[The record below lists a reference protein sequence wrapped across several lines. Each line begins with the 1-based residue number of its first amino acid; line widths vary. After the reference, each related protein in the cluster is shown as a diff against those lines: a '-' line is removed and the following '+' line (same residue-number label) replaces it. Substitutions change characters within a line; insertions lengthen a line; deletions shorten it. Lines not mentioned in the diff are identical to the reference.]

1 MHGVKK
7 TYEQI
12 CEEFSWDD
20 VQASFDWNP
29 AERFNIA
36 HEICDR
42 HAKRTDRIALFWLG
56 KNGDEKKVT
65 FAELKEYSNRFANV
79 LLGLGVQKGDRVA
92 CLLPKIPELLI
103 TLLATL
109 KMGAIYVPLFTAFG
123 PNAIQHRVNHCR
135 ATALVTNPEYRIN
148 VDGIDLPHLKRI
160 ITVSGAAGEAIY
172 KSDVNFW
179 TEIDKADNV
188 FQIHEGKLEDLSII
202 QYTSGSTGL
211 PKGTMWSNQ
220 HMLTLYP
227 FIKYGFDLQLT
238 DVFWGSAD
246 PGWAYGLG
254 ACLLGPLLM
263 GHAIIFSE
271 HRFTPETCYH
281 TLEKYKVNNFTLAPT
296 AFRALMAAGD
306 ELRKKYEINLRAV
319 SSVGEPLNPEVI
331 NWFRKNFGVGIYDG
345 YGCSEMIM
353 FICNFHATD
362 MIIKTGSMGKPI
374 PGCEVALLDHDGNQV
389 PPGEMGLIAYNT
401 EGQGTCFMGYWEE
414 PEKTKERFIGKWF
427 LPGDLAIQDANGY
440 FWFQGRDDDIISCA
454 GYRIGPF
461 EIESALLEHMDVVEA
476 AVVGVADALKGEAI
490 KGYVVLRS
498 GVAPSVE
505 LAEALR
511 MFVKNKLA
519 KHQTPKEI
527 EFTTELPK
535 TPSGK
540 IRRASLRKGMA
551 V

>member
-1 MHGVKK
+1 VR
-7 TYEQI
+7 
-12 CEEFSWDD
+12 
-20 VQASFDWNP
+20 ASFDWNP

-42 HAKRTDRIALFWLG
+42 HADRPDRIALFWLG
-56 KNGDEKKVT
+56 KNGGEKKVT
-65 FAELKEYSNRFANV
+65 FAELKEYSDRFANA
-79 LLGLGVQKGDRVA
+79 LRNLGIQKGDRIA
-92 CLLPKIPELLI
+92 CLLPKVPELVI

-109 KMGAIYVPLFTAFG
+109 KMGAVYVPLFTAFG

-135 ATALVTNPEYRIN
+135 AAALVTNPEYRKN

-160 ITVSGAAGEAIY
+160 ITVSGSAGEGLH
-172 KSDVNFW
+172 KNDVNFW
-179 TEIDKADNV
+179 AEIDKADST
-188 FQIHEGKLEDLSII
+188 FQVHEGKLADLSII

-220 HMLTLYP
+220 HILTLYP
-227 FIKYGFDLQLT
+227 FIKYGFDLQPT

-263 GHAIIFSE
+263 GNAIIFSE
-271 HRFTPETCYH
+271 HRFTPENCYH
-281 TLEKYKVNNFTLAPT
+281 TLEKYKVTNFTLAPT

-306 ELRKKYEINLRAV
+306 ELRKKYEIHLRAV

-331 NWFRKNFGVGIYDG
+331 NWFMKNFGVGIYDG

-353 FICNFHATD
+353 FICNFHATN
-362 MIIKTGSMGKPI
+362 MRIKIGSMGRPI
-374 PGCEVALLDHDGNQV
+374 PGCEVALLDHAGNRL

-401 EGQGTCFMGYWEE
+401 EGPGTCFMGYWEE
-414 PEKTKERFIGKWF
+414 PEKTKERYIGKWF
-427 LPGDLAIQDANGY
+427 MPGDLAIQDEDGY

-461 EIESALLEHMDVVEA
+461 EIESALLEHVDVVEA
-476 AVVGVADALKGEAI
+476 AAVGVADDLKGEAI
-490 KGYVVLRS
+490 KGCVVLRP
-498 GVAPSVE
+498 GVAPSAE
-505 LAEALR
+505 LAEELR
-511 MFVKNKLA
+511 LFVKNKLA
-519 KHQTPKEI
+519 KHQTPREI
-527 EFTTELPK
+527 EFMAELPK

-540 IRRASLRKGMA
+540 IRRAALRKGLA
-551 V
+551 A